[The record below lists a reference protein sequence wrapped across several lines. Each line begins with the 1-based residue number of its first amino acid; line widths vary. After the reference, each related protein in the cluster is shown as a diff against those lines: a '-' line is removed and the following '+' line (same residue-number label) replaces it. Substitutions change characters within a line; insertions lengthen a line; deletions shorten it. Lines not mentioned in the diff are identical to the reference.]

1 MLKELAMWDELINYF
16 CVMFFLKFQEGK
28 TSLCLNKGKM
38 MNGRNSKM
46 GEMFKIE
53 EENER
58 YLNLAMAVIYRAIA
72 DYKYGLLERNARIIR
87 DLEKFFLGE
96 EFENIN
102 VTKFTGK
109 QIMEMCKTA
118 VAV

>member
-1 MLKELAMWDELINYF
+1 
-16 CVMFFLKFQEGK
+16 
-28 TSLCLNKGKM
+28 
-38 MNGRNSKM
+38 M

-118 VAV
+118 VVV